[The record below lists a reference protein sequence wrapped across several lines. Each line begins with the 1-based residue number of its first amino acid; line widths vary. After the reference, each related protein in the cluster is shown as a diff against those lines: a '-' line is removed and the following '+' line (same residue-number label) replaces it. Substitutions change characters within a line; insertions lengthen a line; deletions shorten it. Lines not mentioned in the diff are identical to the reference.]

1 MSVAGLDTLL
11 KRLRNKSYERI
22 QTPNGSERMTVTQAC
37 RFRELQSTRFEG
49 KRTRGKAKTHYSL
62 KEAARIL
69 KSEVDEILLAGAAG
83 RLQCFV
89 SAARLR
95 GHWRTTGQGAPRLPA
110 EPAAMPRYLAL
121 TRADCRQIVAN
132 GSVNVYDLEYPAG
145 PAPDDGTISTSARFI
160 LREPMWVDRA
170 RIVLQH
176 PLPK

>member
-1 MSVAGLDTLL
+1 MSVAALDILL

-22 QTPNGSERMTVTQAC
+22 QTPHGSETMTATQAC
-37 RFRELQSTRFEG
+37 RFRELQSTRFAD
-49 KRTRGKAKTHYSL
+49 KRIRGKAKAHYSL

-95 GHWRTTGQGAPRLPA
+95 GHWRITGQGAPRLPA
-110 EPAAMPRYLAL
+110 EPAAMPKYLAL

-145 PAPDDGTISTSARFI
+145 PAPDDGPILTSARFI

-170 RIVLQH
+170 RIVLLH